1 MDNKKNEVTIHIED
15 YENDDDTPKD
25 RSKSS
30 SDIAREEEKWSSKNE
45 LYLQQIRDKCSEK
58 SKAHDISSHKNK
70 KFYIYSSIP
79 TIILPLVL
87 ANTTSY
93 IPTDYNYIEPL
104 GLTCIAIINGLKTLF
119 NFSKKTEV
127 HNTFAG
133 KYSEIVDDITTQLS
147 RGKRFRIAL
156 DVYLERITSSVRIL
170 DASAPML

>member
-1 MDNKKNEVTIHIED
+1 MSENNIVTIHVED
-15 YENDDDTPKD
+15 YENDDDDTPKD
-25 RSKSS
+25 SSTS
-30 SDIAREEEKWSSKNE
+30 SDIVREEEKWSNKNE
-45 LYLQQIRDKCSEK
+45 LYLQQIRDKCTEK
-58 SKAHDISSHKNK
+58 SKAHDMSSHKNK
-70 KFYIYSSIP
+70 KFYIYASIP

-93 IPTDYNYIEPL
+93 IPTDYNYVEPL

-133 KYSEIVDDITTQLS
+133 KYSEISDDITTQLS

>member
-1 MDNKKNEVTIHIED
+1 MSENNIVTIHVED
-15 YENDDDTPKD
+15 YENDDDDTPKD
-25 RSKSS
+25 SSTS
-30 SDIAREEEKWSSKNE
+30 SDIVREEEKWSNKNE
-45 LYLQQIRDKCSEK
+45 LYLQQIRDKCTEK
-58 SKAHDISSHKNK
+58 SKAHDMSSHKNK
-70 KFYIYSSIP
+70 KFYIFASIP

-93 IPTDYNYIEPL
+93 IPTDYNYVEPL

-133 KYSEIVDDITTQLS
+133 KYSEISDDITTQLS

>member
-1 MDNKKNEVTIHIED
+1 MSENNVVTIHVED
-15 YENDDDTPKD
+15 YENEDDDTPKD
-25 RSKSS
+25 SSTS

-45 LYLQQIRDKCSEK
+45 VYLQQIRDKCTEK
-58 SKAHDISSHKNK
+58 SKAHDMSSHKNK
-70 KFYIYSSIP
+70 KFYIYASIP

-93 IPTDYNYIEPL
+93 IPTDYNFVEPL

-133 KYSEIVDDITTQLS
+133 KYSEIADDITTQLS

>member
-1 MDNKKNEVTIHIED
+1 MSENNIVTIHVED
-15 YENDDDTPKD
+15 YENDDDDTPKD
-25 RSKSS
+25 SSTS
-30 SDIAREEEKWSSKNE
+30 SDIVREEEKWSNKNE
-45 LYLQQIRDKCSEK
+45 LYLQQIRDKCTEK
-58 SKAHDISSHKNK
+58 SKAHDMSSHKNK
-70 KFYIYSSIP
+70 KFYIYASIP

-93 IPTDYNYIEPL
+93 IPTDYNFVEPL

-133 KYSEIVDDITTQLS
+133 KYSEISDDITTQLS